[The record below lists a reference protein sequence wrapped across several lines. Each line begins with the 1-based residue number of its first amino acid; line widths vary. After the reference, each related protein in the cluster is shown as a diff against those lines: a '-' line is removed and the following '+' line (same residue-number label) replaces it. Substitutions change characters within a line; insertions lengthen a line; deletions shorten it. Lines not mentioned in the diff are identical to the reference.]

1 MDDKDWGLTA
11 KGFKCP
17 TYVELLNAYE
27 YKARELFGTKAN
39 LTVRSPL
46 GIFLRIFAWV
56 TSLLFQ
62 LIEDVYNS
70 RFIDTAVGNS
80 LYNLGRTIGLRLL
93 PAQKAA
99 GYVRFTGEVGYYI
112 PEGYLVSTVSGLQYA
127 TVTYGR
133 IGNDGTL
140 LLPVQAVESGADY
153 NVDAGTIT
161 TIVNPLDG
169 ITGCTNPA
177 AVDGGRGRETDE
189 EYRDRYYKSVDFAG
203 GVNIDAIVAEINQN
217 VEAVSS
223 VIGYENDTDVTDELG
238 LPPHSFE
245 VVVYGG
251 LDQDIAKAIY
261 RRKAAG
267 IQTHGS
273 TTIPIISISG
283 QSIGISFSRPTAVPI
298 HIKITNLKTDPD
310 HFADDGIQQITDALV
325 AYIGDENSGGLSI
338 GEDLIFISLY
348 QIPLSV
354 SGVIDFSLSASVDGA
369 DYGTKNI
376 EIGIREK
383 AVCKAEWIEIQLE
396 GAEA

>member
-11 KGFKCP
+11 KGFRRP

-46 GIFLRIFAWV
+46 GIFLRIFAWI

-62 LIEDVYNS
+62 LMEDVYNS

-80 LYNLGRTIGLRLL
+80 LYNIGRAIGLRLL

-99 GYVRFTGEVGYYI
+99 GYVRFTGDIGFYI
-112 PEGYLVSTVSGLQYA
+112 PEGYLVSTVSGYTYA

-133 IGNDGTL
+133 IGEDGTL
-140 LLPVQAVESGADY
+140 LLPVQAVDTGVDY
-153 NVDAGTIT
+153 NTEANTIVN
-161 TIVNPLDG
+161 IVNPLDG

-177 AVDGGRGRETDE
+177 AVDGGRERETDE

-217 VEAVSS
+217 VESVSS

-245 VVVYGG
+245 IVAYGG
-251 LDQDIAKAIY
+251 LDQDVAQAIY

-267 IQTHGS
+267 IQSHGS
-273 TTIPIISISG
+273 TTVQVVSASG
-283 QSIGISFSRPTAVPI
+283 QSIGISFSRPAAVPV
-298 HIKITNLKTDPD
+298 HIRINRLKTDPEK
-310 HFADDGIQQITDALV
+310 FPVDGMQQIKQALV
-325 AYIGDENSGGLSI
+325 DYIGDENNGGLLI
-338 GEDLIFISLY
+338 GEDLVFISLY
-348 QIPLSV
+348 QIPLSI
-354 SGVIDFSLSASVDGA
+354 SGVVDFSITISTDDVE
-369 DYGTKNI
+369 YNTNNI
-376 EIGIREK
+376 EVGIREK
-383 AVCKAEWIEIQLE
+383 AVCKEEWVEIEVAQ
-396 GAEA
+396 

>member
-1 MDDKDWGLTA
+1 M
-11 KGFKCP
+11 
-17 TYVELLNAYE
+17 
-27 YKARELFGTKAN
+27 
-39 LTVRSPL
+39 
-46 GIFLRIFAWV
+46 
-56 TSLLFQ
+56 
-62 LIEDVYNS
+62 
-70 RFIDTAVGNS
+70 
-80 LYNLGRTIGLRLL
+80 
-93 PAQKAA
+93 
-99 GYVRFTGEVGYYI
+99 
-112 PEGYLVSTVSGLQYA
+112 VSTVSGLQYA

-283 QSIGISFSRPTAVPI
+283 QSIGISFSRPIAVPI

-310 HFADDGIQQITDALV
+310 HFADDGVQQITDALV

-354 SGVIDFSLSASVDGA
+354 SGVIDFALSVSVDGA